1 MLSAVARAFVQLL
14 DPAIFWVLILSVL
27 GAVLVLIG
35 SWIGVGELL
44 AHVRMFQNGWLEW
57 LARIVIAAGTVFG
70 TVALFGVLMAAIA
83 GLFVDR
89 VARAVERRYY
99 AWSPPARRVG
109 MGEQLGE
116 MLAFVAGAIGVNI
129 VAMPLYLVWGA
140 DVPIFLA
147 VNGYVLGREYFE
159 LVALR
164 HVDRETVR
172 MLRRTYRWRLLLAG
186 VAIAAFAFVPL
197 ADLLTPVVATA
208 FMLHIFQGLPAVKGL
223 LRSPAVR

>member
-1 MLSAVARAFVQLL
+1 MLSAFARALAQLL

-27 GAVLVLIG
+27 GAVLVLVG
-35 SWIGVGELL
+35 SWVGVGELL
-44 AHVRMFQNGWLEW
+44 AHIRMFQNGWLEW
-57 LARIVIAAGTVFG
+57 LARVVIAAGAVFG
-70 TVALFGVLMAAIA
+70 SVALFGVLMAAIA

-99 AWSPPARRVG
+99 AWAPPPRRIG
-109 MGEQLGE
+109 LSEQAGETLSF
-116 MLAFVAGAIGVNI
+116 LAGAIGVNL
-129 VAMPLYLVWGA
+129 VALPLYLIWGA
-140 DVPIFLA
+140 DIPIFLI
-147 VNGYVLGREYFE
+147 VNGYLLGREYFE

-164 HVDRETVR
+164 HVDRATVR
-172 MLRRTYRWRLLLAG
+172 MLQRTYRWRLLLAG
-186 VAIAAFAFVPL
+186 VAIAGFAFIPL